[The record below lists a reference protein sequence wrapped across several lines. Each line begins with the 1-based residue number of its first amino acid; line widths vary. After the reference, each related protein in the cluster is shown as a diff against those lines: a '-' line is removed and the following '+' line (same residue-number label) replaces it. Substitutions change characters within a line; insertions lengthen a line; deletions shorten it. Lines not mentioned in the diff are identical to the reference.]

1 MSKRHR
7 LQLAFAGTWWYFILF
22 QIFTKK
28 LNLEIWNFFVYF
40 VLEYFSPIGT
50 VLLKKKALFLS
61 GFIQFFWPLN
71 SCLDILTKQ
80 SFHFCPFLF
89 YWKRFQL
96 TFTQTGKFYL
106 CLCPGIP
113 LPCRFPQSIQLFGK
127 TSDGRQKWK
136 FHQGHVINCKGCQI
150 MKMTILLSW
159 N

>member
-1 MSKRHR
+1 MSKRNR
-7 LQLAFAGTWWYFILF
+7 LQLAFAATWRCLILF

-28 LNLEIWNFFVYF
+28 LNLKIWKLFFLYISFQNVFLRLALYCWKYSI
-40 VLEYFSPIGT
+40 VL
-50 VLLKKKALFLS
+50 A
-61 GFIQFFWPLN
+61 GFIHFFD
-71 SCLDILTKQ
+71 SSIHTDEMI
-80 SFHFCPFLF
+80 FLLLSIFF
-89 YWKRFQL
+89 YWKSFQL

-150 MKMTILLSW
+150 MKMTILPSW
-159 N
+159 NYK